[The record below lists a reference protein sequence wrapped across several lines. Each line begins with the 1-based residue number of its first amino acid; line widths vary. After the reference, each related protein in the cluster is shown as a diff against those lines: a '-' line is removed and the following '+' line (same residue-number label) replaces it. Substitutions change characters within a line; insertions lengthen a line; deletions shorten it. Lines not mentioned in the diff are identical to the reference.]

1 MKIIIEDINLVDD
14 ASSKGGKANANETLA
29 EFLGEAEPESYS
41 LKDINNEL
49 KACGIEPINLDQII
63 IKRIE
68 EE

>member
-29 EFLGEAEPESYS
+29 EFLGEVEPESYS

-49 KACGIEPINLDQII
+49 KACGIEPISLDQII